1 MKTGYGRTHG
11 KIILI
16 GEHAVVY
23 GTRAIAIPF
32 FNTTCEVS
40 VYQSDDIEINSILYS
55 GKLENAPLSMESVI
69 SLINE
74 LTKNLKLPNL
84 MYNIDSNIPIS
95 SGMGSSAAVAS
106 GIVAAV
112 YDYSNIEMSSATRF
126 HWIQFSERIA
136 HGNPS
141 GIDALTTTNDNGWLF
156 QKGFEPIKFDA
167 KLNGFLIV
175 GQTGKIGNTKEA
187 VSAVKRIIEEENKMY
202 LIEEISKEVD
212 IAYFAYINQD
222 IKSVSDAM
230 NNAQNIL
237 RILNVSSK
245 EIDEMVDDAMLHGA
259 LAAKLTGGGRGGTV
273 IALTEKKEIAETIKN
288 AWENY
293 SDLKGWILDL
303 NEV

>member
-1 MKTGYGRTHG
+1 MKTGYGKTHG

-23 GTRAIAIPF
+23 GTKAIAIPF
-32 FNTTCEVS
+32 FNTICKVS
-40 VYQSDDIEINSILYS
+40 VYESKEIELDSKVYS
-55 GKLENAPLSMESVI
+55 GRLENAPLSMESIV

-74 LTKNLKLPNL
+74 LTKSLKLPNL

-106 GIVAAV
+106 GIVEAV
-112 YDYSNIEMSSATRF
+112 YDYLNLKLSNATRF

-141 GIDALTTTNDNGWLF
+141 GIDALTTTNNNGWLF
-156 QKGFEPIKFDA
+156 QKGSEPIKFDA
-167 KLNGFLIV
+167 KLNGFLVV

-187 VSAVKRIIEEENKMY
+187 VSAVKRIIEEENKMH
-202 LIEEISKEVD
+202 LIDEIGREVER
-212 IAYFAYINQD
+212 AYSSYINQE
-222 IKSVSDAM
+222 IKSVSEAM
-230 NNAQNIL
+230 DNAQRIL

-245 EIDEMVDDAMLHGA
+245 EIDEMVEASMLLGA
-259 LAAKLTGGGRGGTV
+259 TAAKLTGGGRGGTV
-273 IALTEKKEIAETIKN
+273 IALTENKETAEAIKN

-293 SDLKGWILDL
+293 SNLKGWILDL
-303 NEV
+303 KEV